1 VYDNTDD
8 DREDTARERACEP
21 SATEPGSGVTPGPAA
36 LPGEFTESAGQR
48 IGPGG
53 LSGADTSIP
62 TLASASAGQRKL
74 TSTARIR
81 GAVMLAL
88 SCVRIATADQLS
100 MVVTDN
106 RVGVGYTL
114 RALRDLEALGLVG
127 HGRHGRS
134 KVWHLTT
141 SGQRAVA
148 EGGDVPVRPHAATG
162 ERAIAAGLAAHG
174 LGVTDVMI
182 AFGGHLL
189 DWEVEVDHSIDK
201 VRRVVTDA
209 VLRRDSHG
217 AEVELLEFDRGTMS
231 VARLAAKLRT
241 YQAYSQATFH
251 EGERGTIGTTKYV
264 WRERYRRSRY
274 FPVIRL
280 VLDGGDKATLERR
293 TEALR
298 QQVRGIQ
305 LRVVVAPLR
314 MLQKPGDE
322 WAWEPIGI
330 DDDEA
335 RQVA

>member
-1 VYDNTDD
+1 
-8 DREDTARERACEP
+8 
-21 SATEPGSGVTPGPAA
+21 
-36 LPGEFTESAGQR
+36 
-48 IGPGG
+48 
-53 LSGADTSIP
+53 
-62 TLASASAGQRKL
+62 
-74 TSTARIR
+74 
-81 GAVMLAL
+81 MLAL

-305 LRVVVAPLR
+305 LRVVVAPLK